1 MDRSI
6 EDEFDEY
13 DDDVQNDYTTWGK
26 ENQQMQLCQSD
37 DNFEMGVDDPIM
49 RQLSLSSYLST
60 NRASL
65 NGFTFESSSSID
77 TESTSLS
84 LNSYSSS
91 DSYSLSSSNVDI
103 SSEVV
108 LSKGFSMEMI
118 QATNP
123 YDGLR
128 FDTETT
134 VVDKKSAS
142 EDGSH
147 SVSYLY
153 IQMEYCKNG
162 TLEDV
167 IMKGEVYLITLCHV

>member
-13 DDDVQNDYTTWGK
+13 DDDVQNDYATWGK
-26 ENQQMQLCQSD
+26 ENQQMQLCQND
-37 DNFEMGVDDPIM
+37 DDFEMGMDDPIM

-91 DSYSLSSSNVDI
+91 SDSYSLNSSNMDI

-108 LSKGFSMEMI
+108 LSKVFQRRSFK
-118 QATNP
+118 
-123 YDGLR
+123 R
-128 FDTETT
+128 TT
-134 VVDKKSAS
+134 RMMDFV
-142 EDGSH
+142 
-147 SVSYLY
+147 L
-153 IQMEYCKNG
+153 
-162 TLEDV
+162 TRRL
-167 IMKGEVYLITLCHV
+167 L